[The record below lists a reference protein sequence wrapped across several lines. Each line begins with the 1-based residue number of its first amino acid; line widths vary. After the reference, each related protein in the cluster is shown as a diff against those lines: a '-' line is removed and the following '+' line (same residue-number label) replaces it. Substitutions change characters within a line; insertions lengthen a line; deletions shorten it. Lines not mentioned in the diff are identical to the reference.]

1 MPQIAKQR
9 GAHNRE
15 GDYFGPFASAGAVNR
30 TITALERA
38 FLLRSCS
45 DAVYATRTRPC
56 LMYQIKR
63 CSAPCVER
71 ISAPD
76 YRDLVTQARRFLTG
90 NSKEVQQ
97 QLAAKMEE
105 AAGRPDFEAAAVYR
119 DRIRALSQIQA
130 HQDINIEGVDNAD
143 VIAELGR
150 AHVWTP
156 VTNAHP

>member
-1 MPQIAKQR
+1 
-9 GAHNRE
+9 
-15 GDYFGPFASAGAVNR
+15 
-30 TITALERA
+30 
-38 FLLRSCS
+38 
-45 DAVYATRTRPC
+45 
-56 LMYQIKR
+56 MYQIKR

-105 AAGRPDFEAAAVYR
+105 AAGRLDFEAAAVYR

-143 VIAELGR
+143 VIARSEEHTSELQSLMR
-150 AHVWTP
+150 ISYAVFCLKKKNNH
-156 VTNAHP
+156 HHK

>member
-1 MPQIAKQR
+1 
-9 GAHNRE
+9 
-15 GDYFGPFASAGAVNR
+15 
-30 TITALERA
+30 
-38 FLLRSCS
+38 
-45 DAVYATRTRPC
+45 
-56 LMYQIKR
+56 MYQIKR

-105 AAGRPDFEAAAVYR
+105 AAGRLDFEAAAVYR

-143 VIAELGR
+143 VIAAEEQGGQICIQVFFFRDRKSTRLNSS
-150 AHVWTP
+150 H
-156 VTNAHP
+156 